1 MKIGIG
7 ITGASGTIYAERLLD
22 RLVALQQNGQ
32 KTGVE
37 AVAVV
42 FTRNG
47 RAVARHERPEWLTRV
62 EALAAEGRIV
72 QYENDDFF
80 TPAASGSARFDAW
93 VVVPCSMG
101 MAGRIAGGISNDL
114 ISRAADVMLK
124 ENAPQRPRTLILCPR
139 ETPLSLI
146 HLRNLTA
153 VREAGG
159 VVLPAMP
166 SFYTGPQ
173 TVEDAVDTVVDRI
186 LAQLNLLPEGY
197 GGWQE

>member
-22 RLVALQQNGQ
+22 RLVALRVAGR
-32 KTGVE
+32 VE
-37 AVAVV
+37 SVAVV
-42 FTRNG
+42 FTDRG
-47 RAVARHERPEWLTRV
+47 REVARLERPDFPARF
-62 EALAAEGRIV
+62 EAWVRAGEVAEYR
-72 QYENDDFF
+72 NDDFF
-80 TPAASGSARFDAW
+80 TPAASGSARFEAW

-101 MAGRIAGGISNDL
+101 MVGRIAGGVSNDL

-139 ETPLSLI
+139 ETPLSLV

-159 VVLPAMP
+159 IILPAMP
-166 SFYTGPQ
+166 SFYSCPRTLD
-173 TVEDAVDTVVDRI
+173 EAVDTVVERI
-186 LAQLNLLPEGY
+186 LALLDLRPANAR
-197 GGWQE
+197 GWQE

>member
-7 ITGASGTIYAERLLD
+7 ITGASGTIYAERLLN
-22 RLVALQQNGQ
+22 RLVALCAAGR
-32 KTGVE
+32 VE

-47 RAVARHERPEWLTRV
+47 RDVARLERPGFV
-62 EALAAEGRIV
+62 EQVERLGETGRIAL
-72 QYENDDFF
+72 YRNDDFF
-80 TPAASGSARFDAW
+80 TPAASGSAGFDAW

-101 MAGRIAGGISNDL
+101 MVGRIAGGVSDDL

-124 ENAPQRPRTLILCPR
+124 ENAPRRSRTLILCPR
-139 ETPLSLI
+139 ETPLSLV

-159 VVLPAMP
+159 VILPAMP
-166 SFYTGPQ
+166 AFYTGPQ
-173 TVEDAVDTVVDRI
+173 TLEEAVDTVVDRI
-186 LAQLNLLPEGY
+186 LAQLDLLPEGY
-197 GGWQE
+197 AGWQE